1 MVHSEDLPSLA
12 PRSRLRG
19 RSFPVCF
26 LHYFMQHQYMVS
38 FSVILS
44 PLPNQNSQ
52 VTSDECAASK
62 IGSNG
67 LNGFSLFWGGLVRID
82 VLKVN
87 LVLMFLL
94 VDCHGLWVLQ
104 LNWFQLVITSILFC
118 FPGTPSDMLNI
129 LRAQSIAD
137 SLGSHS

>member
-1 MVHSEDLPSLA
+1 
-12 PRSRLRG
+12 
-19 RSFPVCF
+19 
-26 LHYFMQHQYMVS
+26 MQHQCMMS

-52 VTSDECAASK
+52 VTLDECAAGK

-67 LNGFSLFWGGLVRID
+67 LNGFSIFWGGLVRID

-94 VDCHGLWVLQ
+94 EDCYG
-104 LNWFQLVITSILFC
+104 
-118 FPGTPSDMLNI
+118 
-129 LRAQSIAD
+129 
-137 SLGSHS
+137 